1 MALLTSLFLVAF
13 GTVRVDPTG
22 AEALVSF
29 HPAWWPAVR
38 GVQIV
43 GEVCVVLFFL
53 LFPGG
58 RFIPPWARW
67 LAVAFIAFQLSRDLF
82 AEFYSRSP
90 ALEMGSLL
98 VFTGIVLSLVWSQ
111 VYRYRVA

>member
-13 GTVRVDPTG
+13 GTVTVDPTG

-29 HPAWWPAVR
+29 HPAWWPSVR

-58 RFIPPWARW
+58 RFVPPWAR
-67 LAVAFIAFQLSRDLF
+67 
-82 AEFYSRSP
+82 
-90 ALEMGSLL
+90 
-98 VFTGIVLSLVWSQ
+98 
-111 VYRYRVA
+111 